1 MAVTEE
7 MGRIEA
13 TIEETFDRHQRTEA
27 RKTAKSRLNVYR
39 KALKEVSNVAG
50 TAAMHELGEWIRE
63 RIEDRKKAPS
73 GRQVRQHGA
82 RICREHGHEIST
94 GSWLGA

>member
-7 MGRIEA
+7 MDRIEA
-13 TIEETFDRHQRTEA
+13 AIEETFDRHQRKEA
-27 RKTAKSRLNVYR
+27 RDTAKSRMNVYR
-39 KALKEVSNVAG
+39 KALGEVHAVAG
-50 TAAMHELGEWIRE
+50 TAATHQLGEWIRE
-63 RIEDRKKAPS
+63 RIEARKKAPS
-73 GRQVRQHGA
+73 GRQVRKHGA

>member
-1 MAVTEE
+1 MAITEE

-13 TIEETFDRHQRTEA
+13 TIEETFDRHQRKEA
-27 RKTAKSRLNVYR
+27 RDTAKSRLNVYR
-39 KALKEVSNVAG
+39 KALKEVRDVAG
-50 TAAMHELGEWIRE
+50 TAAMHELGGWIRE
-63 RIEDRKKAPS
+63 HVGDRKKAPS

-82 RICREHGHEIST
+82 QICREHGHEIST